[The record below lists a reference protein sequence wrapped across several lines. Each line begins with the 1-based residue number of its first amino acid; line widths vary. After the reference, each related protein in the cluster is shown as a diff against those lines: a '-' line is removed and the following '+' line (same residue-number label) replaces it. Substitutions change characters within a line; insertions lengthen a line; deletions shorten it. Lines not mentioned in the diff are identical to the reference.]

1 MDPVEEKVILPIEP
15 KEAKKP
21 KTVVVTFTDQ
31 YGAYKTR
38 GGGQINAGESASVPE
53 EEAEQLIAAGA
64 AVRYQEPSGSTS
76 GAEKAMAHPTKDKMV
91 HASQTK

>member
-1 MDPVEEKVILPIEP
+1 MDPVIEKIVPPIDHAP
-15 KEAKKP
+15 KV
-21 KTVVVTFTDQ
+21 KTVVVTFTGQ

-64 AVRYQEPSGSTS
+64 AVRYQESRSDPSEAG
-76 GAEKAMAHPTKDKMV
+76 KAMTHPNKDKMV